1 MSSHPPIHPPIHPP
15 PHPLSF
21 SSSSRPPQVDAAGAF
36 RYASS
41 PWFARALTALAA
53 SGVTGVAV
61 DVWWGAVERA
71 PRVYGWGGYRALA
84 AAVAAA
90 GLRLQV
96 VLAFHACGGNVG
108 DDAVIPLPAWV
119 SAAAAKHDPDLF
131 YCAAPRPGADCA
143 GGGRNPEVLSLFA
156 DTAPGALAGRSPL
169 QCYSDFM
176 ASFAAAFADE
186 LWGPAGGGGGG
197 RGGAQPLIEEV
208 VVGAGPCGELRYP
221 SYPEPAG
228 WRFPGVGEF
237 QCYDRRALAS
247 LAAAAAAAGH
257 PEWGTGGPA
266 DAGCYNSSPDSAPFF
281 RGWGG
286 GWATPYGRFF
296 AAWYAGALLAHG
308 ERLAGAAA
316 AAFRERP
323 KKARQGGGGGGGLLH
338 QPAAS
343 SSSLGLEALSLASAS
358 ASAPPSPDR
367 ASLLRRDARSASLPE
382 VLAAARAAEGRGG
395 GGGSPG
401 ATPFL
406 PPPPTSPPP
415 PRPFTLALKLAG
427 VHWWYRC
434 PSHAAEL
441 AAGYDNAGGSG
452 GTYRAVAALA
462 ARHGFALTLTC
473 VEMCDGQHPPEA
485 LCGPEGLLRQVREA
499 AAAEG
504 VPLGG
509 ENALPIVLP
518 GGGSSGS
525 VDGGALARVA
535 YNSDAWGPP
544 LQEEGRARAALYSG
558 VVVGGEAGGGGA
570 GAGSPA
576 GPSPPPAGTSLP
588 PLRSVTFLRLT
599 PAMLE
604 PGVEGAWREF
614 MAAMNGGGGKGE

>member
-186 LWGPAGGGGGG
+186 LWGPAGGGGRGG

-323 KKARQGGGGGGGLLH
+323 KKARQGGG
-338 QPAAS
+338 AVVAFS
-343 SSSLGLEALSLASAS
+343 
-358 ASAPPSPDR
+358 
-367 ASLLRRDARSASLPE
+367 
-382 VLAAARAAEGRGG
+382 
-395 GGGSPG
+395 
-401 ATPFL
+401 
-406 PPPPTSPPP
+406 TSPPP
-415 PRPFTLALKLAG
+415 PPPRWALRPSPWPQPPRPPRPRPTGPA
-427 VHWWYRC
+427 C
-434 PSHAAEL
+434 C
-441 AAGYDNAGGSG
+441 G
-452 GTYRAVAALA
+452 GTLGRPPCPKSWRPPGRRRGGAAAVA
-462 ARHGFALTLTC
+462 
-473 VEMCDGQHPPEA
+473 
-485 LCGPEGLLRQVREA
+485 
-499 AAAEG
+499 
-504 VPLGG
+504 
-509 ENALPIVLP
+509 
-518 GGGSSGS
+518 
-525 VDGGALARVA
+525 GALAR
-535 YNSDAWGPP
+535 
-544 LQEEGRARAALYSG
+544 R
-558 VVVGGEAGGGGA
+558 
-570 GAGSPA
+570 
-576 GPSPPPAGTSLP
+576 PSSRPLP
-588 PLRSVTFLRLT
+588 PRLPHPAPSRS
-599 PAMLE
+599 P
-604 PGVEGAWREF
+604 
-614 MAAMNGGGGKGE
+614 

>member
-1 MSSHPPIHPPIHPP
+1 M
-15 PHPLSF
+15 
-21 SSSSRPPQVDAAGAF
+21 
-36 RYASS
+36 
-41 PWFARALTALAA
+41 
-53 SGVTGVAV
+53 

-71 PRVYGWGGYRALA
+71 PRVYEWSGYKELA
-84 AAVAAA
+84 ATVAAA

-108 DDAVIPLPAWV
+108 DDAVIPLPSWV
-119 SAAAAKHDPDLF
+119 SAAAANRDPDLF
-131 YCAAPRPGADCA
+131 YCSAPRPGADCA

-176 ASFAAAFADE
+176 ASFASAFADE
-186 LWGPAGGGGGG
+186 LWGATAAAGGSSDGGS
-197 RGGAQPLIEEV
+197 GAASPTCHPPLIEEV
-208 VVGAGPCGELRYP
+208 VVGSGPCGELRYP

-266 DAGCYNSSPDSAPFF
+266 DAGSYNSSPDSTPFF

-286 GWATPYGRFF
+286 GWSTPYGRFF

-308 ERLAGAAA
+308 DRLAGAAA
-316 AAFRERP
+316 AVFRERP
-323 KKARQGGGGGGGLLH
+323 ARKADGGAGL
-338 QPAAS
+338 PS
-343 SSSLGLEALSLASAS
+343 FSLGLEALSLSS
-358 ASAPPSPDR
+358 SSAPPSPDR
-367 ASLLRRDARSASLPE
+367 AATLLRREARSASLPE
-382 VLAAARAAEGRGG
+382 VLAAARAAEGGG
-395 GGGSPG
+395 GGGKDT
-401 ATPFL
+401 APFL
-406 PPPPTSPPP
+406 PPPPSSTPPP

-558 VVVGGEAGGGGA
+558 VAVGGGENGNGGA
-570 GAGSPA
+570 PGGAASSTL
-576 GPSPPPAGTSLP
+576 PSPPPAGTSLP

-614 MAAMNGGGGKGE
+614 MAAMNGKGGGSE